1 MITCNIGR
9 KITHKMRIDSKKGEN
24 ILKARIRKSVKK
36 VLQKKYYSGGSFF
49 FETFGDN
56 EKSCTF
62 ASLLKRKCTGV

>member
-36 VLQKKYYSGGSFF
+36 VL
-49 FETFGDN
+49 
-56 EKSCTF
+56 
-62 ASLLKRKCTGV
+62 